1 MSGTKGKNDHITK
14 IVSNHI
20 KIATSFGVAIINK
33 ISANPILSH
42 ANQRVEFGS
51 FLSKRSWFVCEQYIN
66 THPSKTQ
73 KNAINFNI
81 FHLLH
86 LI

>member
-1 MSGTKGKNDHITK
+1 MSGIKGKNDHITK
-14 IVSNHI
+14 MVNNHI
-20 KIATSFGVAIINK
+20 KIATSFGVQIKNRINA
-33 ISANPILSH
+33 SPILNN
-42 ANQRVEFGS
+42 ANQRNESGS

-81 FHLLH
+81 FHLIN